1 MTRKLPSRQQIQTLL
16 LLIAGSTLIALAT
29 FYVFDP
35 AGLITGGFSGLAII
49 IKSVTARVF
58 GRGVP
63 LWLSSLLLNIPVFLL
78 AWKTDGLRSILKS
91 ALSWLIMTAELALFP
106 SHPLLPDNLLL
117 VSIYG
122 GAMYGVGTGLLL
134 TAHATSGG
142 TDMLGNSLHHFHF
155 FRRFSIGRIIQVL
168 DGTVVILG
176 LLEFGLERTLYAIL
190 SVYLCGKL
198 TDYVIGRGL
207 SAKIALIISNC
218 NDAIARDI
226 MNDLS
231 RGVTGLQGRGMYSGK
246 NRTIL
251 VCICSNKDIVDIKEI
266 DHRYDPRA
274 FFIIGNVNEAMGEG
288 FVETWN

>member
-1 MTRKLPSRQQIQTLL
+1 LKAVLTSKQRLQNLA
-16 LLIAGSTLIALAT
+16 LILAGSTLIALAT

-49 IKSVTARVF
+49 IKSVTGRAF
-58 GRGVP
+58 GQGVP
-63 LWLSSLLLNIPVFLL
+63 LWLSSFLLNIPVFLL
-78 AWKTDGLRSILKS
+78 AWKTDGLHSILKS
-91 ALSWLIMTAELALFP
+91 ALSWLVMTAELAVFP

-122 GAMYGVGTGLLL
+122 GAMYGIGTGLLL
-134 TAHATSGG
+134 SAHATSGG
-142 TDMLGNSLHHFHF
+142 TDMLGNSLHHFHL
-155 FRRFSIGRIIQVL
+155 FRCFSIGRIIQVL
-168 DGTVVILG
+168 DGTIVILG

-218 NDAIARDI
+218 NESIAKDI
-226 MNDLS
+226 MTDLS
-231 RGVTGLQGRGMYSGK
+231 RGVTGLRGRGMYSGK
-246 NRTIL
+246 ERTIL
-251 VCICSNKDIVDIKEI
+251 VCICSNKDIVDIKDI
-266 DHRYDPRA
+266 VHHYDPKA

>member
-1 MTRKLPSRQQIQTLL
+1 MTSKQRLQNLA
-16 LLIAGSTLIALAT
+16 LILAGSTLIALAT

-58 GRGVP
+58 GQGVP
-63 LWLSSLLLNIPVFLL
+63 LWLSSFLLNIPVFLL
-78 AWKTDGLRSILKS
+78 AWKTDGLHSILKS
-91 ALSWLIMTAELALFP
+91 ALSWLVMTAELAVFP

-122 GAMYGVGTGLLL
+122 GAMYGIGTGLLL
-134 TAHATSGG
+134 SAHATSGG
-142 TDMLGNSLHHFHF
+142 TDMLGNSLHHFHL
-155 FRRFSIGRIIQVL
+155 FRCFSIGRIIQVL
-168 DGTVVILG
+168 DGTIVILG

-218 NDAIARDI
+218 NESIAKDI
-226 MNDLS
+226 MTDLS
-231 RGVTGLQGRGMYSGK
+231 RGVTGLRGRGMYSGK
-246 NRTIL
+246 ERTIL
-251 VCICSNKDIVDIKEI
+251 VCICSNKDIVDIKDI
-266 DHRYDPRA
+266 VHHYDPKA